1 MGGSEQHAKRNGY
14 LDSIIK
20 LIMYIALFI
29 IISAV
34 LQILITVFL
43 PRLGIFIL
51 QYYIYINVSLTLIL
65 GFLIVRAFSDVIFQ
79 FLRLKY
85 PVDVARAFRNVFLVI
100 GIGALIT
107 VIAGEVGGG
116 LAGVSVG
123 GFLGIV
129 IGFAM
134 QQPLGQVVAGLFL
147 LVSRPF
153 KITDYVTILGDTG
166 TVIELGILFTE
177 VMKDDNTKVVIPNNL
192 IMSNKVYIVPKPAPA
207 KQ

>member
-14 LDSIIK
+14 MDSIIK

-177 VMKDDNTKVVIPNNL
+177 VIKDDNTKVVIPNNL
-192 IMSNKVYIVPKPAPA
+192 IMSNKVYIVPRPVPA

>member
-177 VMKDDNTKVVIPNNL
+177 VIKDDNTKVVIPNNL
-192 IMSNKVYIVPKPAPA
+192 IMSNKVYIVPRPVPA